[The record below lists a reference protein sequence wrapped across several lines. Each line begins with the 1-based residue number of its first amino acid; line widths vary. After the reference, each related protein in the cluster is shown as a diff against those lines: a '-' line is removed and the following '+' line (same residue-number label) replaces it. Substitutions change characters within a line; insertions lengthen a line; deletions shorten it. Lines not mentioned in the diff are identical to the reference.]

1 MLAEALLGGALGIA
15 TAVPLAWKWELGL
28 HRIALPL
35 AALALLA
42 TAIAVAL
49 DLVVDLEGVPAI
61 VVAWLL
67 TLFLAVALVLQR
79 FYRDPER
86 RPPDDDDVM
95 VSPADGRIVYIRRAE
110 GGVLPVSHKF
120 LRDYPLEELTRTRL
134 HTGDALVIGISLS
147 LLDVHVNRAPTSG
160 RIAFQ
165 RHSPGR
171 FGSLKRP
178 EMVFENERAT
188 IVIERAPLQVAVV
201 LIASRL
207 VRRIVTFREESDEI
221 AVGERI
227 GVIRFGSQVDVVIP
241 ADAGLAVTVAE
252 GDRVVAGESIIAR
265 RAQ

>member
-1 MLAEALLGGALGIA
+1 MLGEALLGGGLGIA

-28 HRIALPL
+28 RRIALPL
-35 AALALLA
+35 VAVALLA
-42 TAIAVAL
+42 TAFTV
-49 DLVVDLEGVPAI
+49 VVDLDG
-61 VVAWLL
+61 VVAVAVSWLL
-67 TLFLAVALVLQR
+67 TLLLAGALVMQR

-86 RPPDDDDVM
+86 RPPDGDDVI
-95 VSPADGRIVYIRRAE
+95 VSPADGSVVYIRRAE

-207 VRRIVTFREESDEI
+207 VRRIVTFLEEGEDI
-221 AVGERI
+221 AMGERI

-265 RAQ
+265 PAQ